1 MWYRVKHIFTLER
14 VRKEVNSELT
24 GEIKKIYY
32 LKMHSSRKKNLWET
46 EQFFFLGGG
55 GLRMDKRKNNDFI
68 LS

>member
-24 GEIKKIYY
+24 GEIKKNYY
-32 LKMHSSRKKNLWET
+32 LKMHSSRIKNLWET
-46 EQFFFLGGG
+46 EQFFLKGEGGRG
-55 GLRMDKRKNNDFI
+55 WTKGKIMTSI